1 MRPKKPPKKYAWNPK
16 NRLVYRIMASPPGVV
31 FINWTFQGML
41 GMDRSELIF
50 HLSIGVF
57 FTLLFLL
64 IFMNIVNFWLSL
76 GISFLMA
83 HTSNWLFNSHFWVM
97 GRYIGISETSVKRI
111 NNYMSE
117 IKSLLQEKNSIQAIV
132 VVGNMTRGGKI
143 RSTSDLD
150 VRFIREKGFLNTI
163 LSNLLMVKIKVIA
176 FFRKIPLDVYLL
188 DEIRRLSRL
197 RSDEI
202 PIILKDV
209 NDEVSKWYKCH
220 GRESKKYEDFDLNH
234 DEK

>member
-16 NRLVYRIMASPPGVV
+16 NPLVYRLMISPPGVIV
-31 FINWTFQGML
+31 INWTFQGML
-41 GMDRSELIF
+41 GMNRSELIF
-50 HLSIGVF
+50 HLTIDVF
-57 FTLLFLL
+57 FTILFLL
-64 IFMNIVNFWLSL
+64 IFMNIVNFWPSL

-83 HTSNWLFNSHFWVM
+83 HTTNWLLNSHFWVM
-97 GRYIGISETSVKRI
+97 GRYIGISETSVKRV

-117 IKSLLQEKNSIQAIV
+117 IKNLLQEKSSIQAIV

-143 RSTSDLD
+143 KSTSDLD

-163 LSNLLMVKIKVIA
+163 LSNLFMVKIKVIA

-188 DEIRRLSRL
+188 DEIRQLSRL
-197 RSDEI
+197 RSDEV